1 MAHPTR
7 IFQKPEDLLSAWI
20 QYKEF
25 KNNEAT
31 KWEKVQYVGKDG
43 ERVTDKPPMPITID
57 GFIAWY
63 YNTEGKFIHQYI
75 ENKDGVYNDFVGIVT
90 HIKSERNDNIKT
102 GVLTGHFNASMGNRI
117 VGLADKQE
125 TEIKGTLNIPSIPDI
140 GNRKKKSK
148 N

>member
-7 IFQKPEDLLSAWI
+7 IFQAPEDLFNAWKE
-20 QYKEF
+20 YKDF
-25 KNNEAT
+25 KNQEAS

-43 ERVTDKPPMPITID
+43 DRRTDKPAMPITID

-63 YNTEGKFIHQYI
+63 YNTNGQFIHQYI
-75 ENKDGVYNDFVGIVT
+75 ENSDGLYDKFMGIVT
-90 HIKSERNDNIKT
+90 HIRAERNDNIKT

-125 TEIKGTLNIPSIPDI
+125 TEIKGTLNIPAIPDI
-140 GNRKKKSK
+140 GSRK
-148 N
+148 